1 MFGATGNRL
10 FRDFPLLCA
19 EFATC
24 VRVHIKS
31 WEVATGDIKANTMA
45 FLEDIESWVELE
57 CELVG
62 FAQIKQFL
70 MIAGTNN

>member
-1 MFGATGNRL
+1 
-10 FRDFPLLCA
+10 
-19 EFATC
+19 
-24 VRVHIKS
+24 
-31 WEVATGDIKANTMA
+31 MA

-70 MIAGTNN
+70 MIAGANN